1 MSGNEA
7 FELVNE
13 RGWSRGLNTML
24 RSGLGRWF
32 KTRMWWVQCLIWG
45 SLIGFMLAAIAFNPQ
60 SPPVDELLVLFAIFA
75 GLFPAVGVVII
86 MQDALVGEKRE
97 GTAAWVLSKPL
108 TRPAFVVSKIIANSA
123 GILVTMVVVPC
134 LLAYTII
141 TISTQSSPNPLG
153 YLEAMVVIFISHF
166 FFLALTLML
175 GTFFDSRGPV
185 IGIPLG
191 ILFMQQNLI
200 GFLPALRYVLPWDL
214 VIPIGNTPSLV
225 LYLMQNTPMQQD
237 QVITLAAIVVE
248 SIIFILIGLWRFN
261 REEF

>member
-1 MSGNEA
+1 M
-7 FELVNE
+7 
-13 RGWSRGLNTML
+13 
-24 RSGLGRWF
+24 
-32 KTRMWWVQCLIWG
+32 I
-45 SLIGFMLAAIAFNPQ
+45 FMVF
-60 SPPVDELLVLFAIFA
+60 V

-108 TRPAFVVSKIIANSA
+108 TRPAFVLSKVFANSL
-123 GILVTMVVVPC
+123 GILVTMVIVPFI
-134 LLAYTII
+134 LGVAII
-141 TISTQSSPNPLG
+141 TIVTKSTLNPLG
-153 YLEAMVVIFISHF
+153 YLEAIGVIFISDF

-200 GFLPALRYVLPWDL
+200 GFLPALRYVLPWNL
-214 VIPIGNTPSLV
+214 VIPIGTTPPLALSL
-225 LYLMQNTPMQQD
+225 LLQTPMSQD
-237 QVITLAAIVVE
+237 QLITLAVIVVE
-248 SIIFILIGLWRFN
+248 SILFVLIGLWRFS

>member
-1 MSGNEA
+1 
-7 FELVNE
+7 
-13 RGWSRGLNTML
+13 
-24 RSGLGRWF
+24 
-32 KTRMWWVQCLIWG
+32 
-45 SLIGFMLAAIAFNPQ
+45 LAAIAFNPQ
-60 SPPVDELLVLFAIFA
+60 SPPVDELLVLFAVFA

-134 LLAYTII
+134 LLAYVII

-153 YLEAMVVIFISHF
+153 YLVAMLVIFISHF

-200 GFLPALRYVLPWDL
+200 GFLPAFGYILPWNL
-214 VIPIGNTPSLV
+214 VIPLGNTQSLGTSLILNIPVQPSQLI
-225 LYLMQNTPMQQD
+225 N
-237 QVITLAAIVVE
+237 LAFIVVE
-248 SIIFILIGLWRFN
+248 SLIFIFIALWRFN